1 MRRGLTA
8 LLLLAA
14 TLAPAQ
20 TVTRPAYSSARLSG
34 LAVAIGTA
42 EGFGVRGALP
52 TRYHNP
58 GDLKGKPDL
67 FGAVRIGKGG
77 HLVFKN
83 DAAGKAALQ
92 HQLELVLDGRSRH
105 YTLDMTLEQ
114 MARRYAKNW
123 RNWSRY
129 VARLLGVRPTVTL
142 RGYLCEGDV
151 DVAPALQFTEV
162 ARVY

>member
-1 MRRGLTA
+1 MRGLTA

-20 TVTRPAYSSARLSG
+20 TVTRPAYSSARLNS
-34 LAVAIGTA
+34 LTVAIGTA
-42 EGFGVRGALP
+42 EGFGLKGALP

-58 GDLKGKPDL
+58 GDLKGRPDM
-67 FGAVRIGKGG
+67 FGAVRAGKGG

-92 HQLELVLDGRSRH
+92 LQLGLVLTGRSKH

-129 VARLLGVRPTVTL
+129 VARMLGVSPKVTL
-142 RGYLCEGDV
+142 RDYLCEGDV
-151 DVAPALQFTEV
+151 DVPPEV
-162 ARVY
+162 SFAE